1 MIVAI
6 IVVSAW
12 SFYPVARLQY
22 SEEREQAR
30 LEAELDG
37 LKDRNAELRDQ
48 VDRLKT
54 PEGVEEIARENLGM
68 VKEGEN
74 LVVVVDSTEAPSEP
88 VTEPRTDCIPEPEPS
103 LWQQVL
109 DTVFGIE

>member
-1 MIVAI
+1 MLA
-6 IVVSAW
+6 AW

-22 SEEREQAR
+22 AEEREQAR

-37 LKDRNAELRDQ
+37 LKDRNERLREQ
-48 VDRLKT
+48 VERLKT
-54 PEGVEEIARENLGM
+54 PEGVEEVARESLGM

-74 LVVVVDSTEAPSEP
+74 LVVVVDGTETCAEP
-88 VTEPRTDCIPEPEPS
+88 VTNPETDCIPEPEPS
-103 LWQQVL
+103 AWQRVL